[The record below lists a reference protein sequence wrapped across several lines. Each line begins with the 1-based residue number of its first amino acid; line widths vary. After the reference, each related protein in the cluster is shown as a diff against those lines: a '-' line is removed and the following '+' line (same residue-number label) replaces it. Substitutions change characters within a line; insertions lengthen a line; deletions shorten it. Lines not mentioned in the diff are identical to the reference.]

1 MTETKFVV
9 FGYDTKQERYDAL
22 GTWAADWDTAE
33 VQLQQRYPNFEH
45 LYVYTDND

>member
-22 GTWAADWDTAE
+22 GTWAPDWDTAE

>member
-22 GTWAADWDTAE
+22 GVITSDWTIAEAD
-33 VQLQQRYPNFEH
+33 LKQRYPNFEH
-45 LYVYTDND
+45 IYVYTDND

>member
-1 MTETKFVV
+1 MTETKFIV

-22 GTWAADWDTAE
+22 GTFAPDWDTAV

-45 LYVYTDND
+45 IYVYTDND